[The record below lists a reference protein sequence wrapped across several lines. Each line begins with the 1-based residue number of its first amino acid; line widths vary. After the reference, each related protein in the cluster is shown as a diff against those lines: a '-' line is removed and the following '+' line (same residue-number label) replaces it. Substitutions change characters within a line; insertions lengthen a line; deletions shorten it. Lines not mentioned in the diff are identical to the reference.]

1 MANNESIDYEFRN
14 ARFLTV
20 SSLNRYINYK
30 FDIDVHLKDV
40 YLKGEISN
48 FKRSGKHMYFSIK
61 DEYSEINA
69 IIFYPYTENLTFEP
83 RDGMLIQVLG
93 SIKVYEKKG
102 NYAIVIRKAVEDG
115 LGLLY
120 QEYLILKDKLQKEGL
135 FDNKF
140 KKDIPPYPMKVAV
153 ITSATGDAIHDI
165 ISTFNRRLPLAKITL
180 FPALVQGE
188 FAARDL
194 VRALKEV
201 YQNPV
206 YDVLIIGRG
215 GGSFEDLSCFND
227 EELARTLFAS
237 PIPTVSA
244 IGHEADYTICDFI
257 ASMRAPTPTGAAM
270 LLTKNKEDLYHAI
283 LLDENRMNNAFLSIL
298 RTHYDILRK
307 FREAYVLSKP
317 DRLFERDTYNYY
329 NLTDK
334 LVKLSPTL
342 TIGYKY
348 EQLGQLEKRLNNAV
362 YNVYK
367 HSAINYENCTQRLKP
382 QLLDDIC
389 DKFSKQVL
397 NLEDKVNTNY
407 IDTINKNEYTFKQTI
422 SKIET
427 LNPLYLMG
435 KGYSIVYQ
443 ENKIIDHIDKV
454 KMDKPLLVLMN
465 GGNIKANIIEKNK
478 KEV

>member
-153 ITSATGDAIHDI
+153 IQVMLFTILYQLLIDVYRSRKLLFFQPLYKG
-165 ISTFNRRLPLAKITL
+165 SLPLGI
-180 FPALVQGE
+180 
-188 FAARDL
+188 
-194 VRALKEV
+194 
-201 YQNPV
+201 
-206 YDVLIIGRG
+206 
-215 GGSFEDLSCFND
+215 
-227 EELARTLFAS
+227 
-237 PIPTVSA
+237 
-244 IGHEADYTICDFI
+244 
-257 ASMRAPTPTGAAM
+257 
-270 LLTKNKEDLYHAI
+270 
-283 LLDENRMNNAFLSIL
+283 
-298 RTHYDILRK
+298 
-307 FREAYVLSKP
+307 
-317 DRLFERDTYNYY
+317 
-329 NLTDK
+329 
-334 LVKLSPTL
+334 
-342 TIGYKY
+342 
-348 EQLGQLEKRLNNAV
+348 
-362 YNVYK
+362 
-367 HSAINYENCTQRLKP
+367 
-382 QLLDDIC
+382 
-389 DKFSKQVL
+389 
-397 NLEDKVNTNY
+397 
-407 IDTINKNEYTFKQTI
+407 
-422 SKIET
+422 
-427 LNPLYLMG
+427 
-435 KGYSIVYQ
+435 
-443 ENKIIDHIDKV
+443 
-454 KMDKPLLVLMN
+454 
-465 GGNIKANIIEKNK
+465 
-478 KEV
+478 